1 VSPAEGFRDA
11 ARGLSQLHEHPAVIA
26 RWRAWTGPL
35 LSRLTPPRRRALLAL
50 GALYVIVR
58 RPIRE
63 MAPAVDARALVDP
76 LAGALVVLLC
86 LVAVGAVY
94 LAARRFA
101 SLPAV
106 VRGRPQLWLHGGFWV
121 IVVLGWL
128 VHDGGGVIALTL
140 SGLVLALAFL
150 LWRMGYLLLSSQRG
164 RMAGTRFSD
173 HLLYLY
179 PAYGGS
185 GVPYGKGLDH
195 LARHEARS
203 EEALARSQLAGLK
216 LLALSVIYTGLLTLM
231 AGLVYAE
238 PRGTWSMYGLGLSR
252 VEALLPSG
260 ARVPWTAAWSALY
273 AGLVWD
279 VLKIA
284 ARGHEIVGVL
294 RLFGFNVF
302 RNTYKPLL
310 APSLVEFWNRY
321 YYYFKELLVDFF
333 FFPAYVR
340 HFRGRP
346 ALRMLTATLA
356 AAGLGNL
363 YYHVL
368 FNDTFLLTLDLAGLR
383 PWLET
388 RAFYCL
394 LLSLGIYVSMR
405 REQKRRGPAASATPA
420 SMPARI
426 RRIAGVWTFFAL
438 ISIWANASAATFGQR
453 AEFFLSLFGV
463 R

>member
-1 VSPAEGFRDA
+1 MNLAGV
-11 ARGLSQLHEHPAVIA
+11 ARTAWRLGQLHESPAVVA
-26 RWRAWTGPL
+26 RWQAWTGPL
-35 LSRLTPPRRRALLAL
+35 LSRLTAPRRRALLAL
-50 GALYVIVR
+50 GALVVVVR
-58 RPIRE
+58 RPLRE
-63 MAPAVDARALVDP
+63 MAPAVDVRAPAGP

-86 LVAVGAVY
+86 LVAVATVY

-106 VRGRPQLWLHGGFWV
+106 VRGRPQIWLHGGFWA
-121 IVVLGWL
+121 IVVIGWL
-128 VHDGGGVIALTL
+128 VPDGADVVALTL

-150 LWRMGYLLLSSQRG
+150 LWRLGYLLLSGHRG

-179 PAYGGS
+179 PAYGGT

-195 LARHEARS
+195 LARHEAAT

-216 LLALSVIYTGLLTLM
+216 LLALAWIYHGLLALM
-231 AGLVYAE
+231 AGLIYAE
-238 PRGTWSMYGLGLSR
+238 PRGPWSAHGLGVPR
-252 VEALLPSG
+252 VAALLPAG
-260 ARVPWTAAWSALY
+260 AGAPWPAAWSALY
-273 AGLVWD
+273 AGLIWD
-279 VLKIA
+279 VLKVA

-310 APSLVEFWNRY
+310 APSVVEFWNRY
-321 YYYFKELLVDFF
+321 YYYFKEMLLDFF
-333 FFPAYVR
+333 FFPTYVR
-340 HFRGRP
+340 RFRRRP
-346 ALRMLTATLA
+346 ALRMLAATLA

-363 YYHVL
+363 YYHIV

-383 PWLET
+383 PWLEA
-388 RAFYCL
+388 RSFYCL

-405 REQKRRGPAASATPA
+405 REQGRRGAVAAAPVSTPTQ
-420 SMPARI
+420 I

-438 ISIWANASAATFGQR
+438 ISIWAEASAASFGQR
-453 AEFFLSLFGV
+453 VEFFASLFGL

>member
-1 VSPAEGFRDA
+1 MSL
-11 ARGLSQLHEHPAVIA
+11 ARRLAQLHEHPAVVA
-26 RWRAWTGPL
+26 RWQAWTGPL

-58 RPIRE
+58 RPLKE
-63 MAPAVDARALVDP
+63 MAPALEARTPAGP
-76 LAGALVVLLC
+76 LAGALVVVLC
-86 LVAVGAVY
+86 LATVVAVY
-94 LAARRFA
+94 LAARHFA
-101 SLPAV
+101 RLPAV
-106 VRGRPQLWLHGGFWV
+106 VRNRPQTWLHGAFWA
-121 IVVLGWL
+121 IVGLGWL
-128 VHDGGGVIALTL
+128 VPDDGGAIAVAL

-150 LWRMGYLLLSSQRG
+150 LWRMGYLLLSGQRG

-179 PAYGGS
+179 PAYGGT

-195 LARHEARS
+195 LARHEATT

-216 LLALSVIYTGLLTLM
+216 LLALAAIYHGLLALM

-238 PRGTWSMYGLGLSR
+238 PKGHWSAYGLGVPR
-252 VEALLPSG
+252 VEALLPLG
-260 ARVPWTAAWSALY
+260 ARGPWAAAWTALY

-279 VLKIA
+279 VLKLA
-284 ARGHEIVGVL
+284 ARGHEIIGVL
-294 RLFGFNVF
+294 RLFGFNVY

-321 YYYFKELLVDFF
+321 YYYFKEMLLEFF
-333 FFPAYVR
+333 FFPTYVR
-340 HFRGRP
+340 RFRGRP
-346 ALRMLTATLA
+346 ALRMLAATLA

-363 YYHVL
+363 YYHIV
-368 FNDTFLLTLDLAGLR
+368 FNDTFLLTLDLVGLH
-383 PWLET
+383 PWLAA
-388 RAFYCL
+388 RSFYCL

-405 REQKRRGPAASATPA
+405 REQQRRGAAGAGPPA
-420 SMPARI
+420 SMPTRI

-438 ISIWANASAATFGQR
+438 ISIWADASVATFGQR
-453 AEFFLSLFGV
+453 VEFFLSLFGV

>member
-1 VSPAEGFRDA
+1 VSLAAGFRGT
-11 ARGLSQLHEHPAVIA
+11 ARRLRQLHEDPAVVA
-26 RWRAWTGPL
+26 RWQAWTGPL

-50 GALYVIVR
+50 GALYVVVR
-58 RPIRE
+58 RPLKE
-63 MAPAVDARALVDP
+63 MAPAVDVRAPVGP
-76 LAGALVVLLC
+76 LAGALIVLLC
-86 LVAVGAVY
+86 LVIVVAVY
-94 LAARRFA
+94 LAAQRFA
-101 SLPAV
+101 SLPAM
-106 VRGRPQLWLHGGFWV
+106 VRRRPQLWLHGGFWA

-128 VHDGGGVIALTL
+128 VPDGAGVVGLTL

-150 LWRMGYLLLSSQRG
+150 LWRMGYLLLSGQRG

-179 PAYGGS
+179 PAYGGT

-195 LARHEARS
+195 LARHEATS

-216 LLALSVIYTGLLTLM
+216 LLALAAIYHGLLALM
-231 AGLVYAE
+231 AGLVYGE
-238 PRGTWSMYGLGLSR
+238 PRGAWSAHALGVPR
-252 VEALLPSG
+252 VEALLPAG
-260 ARVPWTAAWSALY
+260 ARAPWAAAWSALY

-284 ARGHEIVGVL
+284 ARGHEVVGVL

-321 YYYFKELLVDFF
+321 YYYFKEMLVDFF
-333 FFPAYVR
+333 FFPTYVR
-340 HFRGRP
+340 CFRGRP
-346 ALRMLTATLA
+346 ALRMLAATLA

-363 YYHVL
+363 YYHIV
-368 FNDTFLLTLDLAGLR
+368 FNDSFLLTLDLPGLR
-383 PWLET
+383 SWLEA
-388 RAFYCL
+388 RSLYCL

-405 REQKRRGPAASATPA
+405 REQQRRGAEAAATPV
-420 SMPARI
+420 SIPTRV
-426 RRIAGVWTFFAL
+426 RQIAGVWTFFAL
-438 ISIWANASAATFGQR
+438 ISIWADASAATFGQR
-453 AEFFLSLFGV
+453 VEFFVSLFGV

>member
-1 VSPAEGFRDA
+1 MSLAAGFGRT
-11 ARGLSQLHEHPAVIA
+11 ARRLGQLHEDPAVVA
-26 RWRAWTGPL
+26 RWQAWTGPL

-50 GALYVIVR
+50 GALYVVVR
-58 RPIRE
+58 RPLKE
-63 MAPAVDARALVDP
+63 MAPAVDVRAPAGP

-86 LVAVGAVY
+86 LVVVAAVY
-94 LAARRFA
+94 LAARHFA
-101 SLPAV
+101 SLPAP
-106 VRGRPQLWLHGGFWV
+106 VRGRPQLWLHGGFWA

-128 VHDGGGVIALTL
+128 VPDRGGVVALTL

-150 LWRMGYLLLSSQRG
+150 LWRMGYLLLSGQRG

-195 LARHEARS
+195 LARHEAAS

-216 LLALSVIYTGLLTLM
+216 LLALAAIYHGLLALM

-238 PRGTWSMYGLGLSR
+238 PRGPWSVHGLGVPR
-252 VEALLPSG
+252 VEALLPAG
-260 ARVPWTAAWSALY
+260 ARAPWAAAWSALY

-279 VLKIA
+279 VLKMA

-310 APSLVEFWNRY
+310 APSVVEFWNRY
-321 YYYFKELLVDFF
+321 YYYFKEMLVDFF
-333 FFPAYVR
+333 FFPTYVR
-340 HFRGRP
+340 RFRRRP
-346 ALRMLTATLA
+346 ALRMLAATLA

-363 YYHVL
+363 YYHIV

-383 PWLET
+383 PWLEA
-388 RAFYCL
+388 RSFYCL

-405 REQKRRGPAASATPA
+405 REQGRRGVAATAPVSIST
-420 SMPARI
+420 RI
-426 RRIAGVWTFFAL
+426 RRITGVWTFFAL
-438 ISIWANASAATFGQR
+438 ISIWADASAATFGQR
-453 AEFFLSLFGV
+453 VEFFVSLFGF

>member
-1 VSPAEGFRDA
+1 VSLA
-11 ARGLSQLHEHPAVIA
+11 AACWGTARRLRQLHEHPAIVA
-26 RWRAWTGPL
+26 RWQAWTGPL

-50 GALYVIVR
+50 GALYMVVR
-58 RPIRE
+58 RPLKE
-63 MAPAVDARALVDP
+63 MAPAVDVRAPAGP

-86 LVAVGAVY
+86 LVMVAAVY

-101 SLPAV
+101 SLPAM
-106 VRGRPQLWLHGGFWV
+106 VRGRPQLWLHGGFWA

-128 VHDGGGVIALTL
+128 VPDSGGVVALTL

-150 LWRMGYLLLSSQRG
+150 LWRMGYLLLSGQRG

-179 PAYGGS
+179 PAYGGG

-195 LARHEARS
+195 LARHEAAS

-216 LLALSVIYTGLLTLM
+216 LLVLAAIYHGLLAVM

-238 PRGTWSMYGLGLSR
+238 PRGAWSVYGLGVPR
-252 VEALLPSG
+252 VEALLPAG
-260 ARVPWTAAWSALY
+260 ARAPWAAAWSALY

-279 VLKIA
+279 VLKMA

-321 YYYFKELLVDFF
+321 YYYFKEMLLDFF
-333 FFPAYVR
+333 FFPTYVR
-340 HFRGRP
+340 RFRRRP
-346 ALRMLTATLA
+346 ALRMLAATLA

-363 YYHVL
+363 YYHIV

-383 PWLET
+383 PWLEA
-388 RAFYCL
+388 RSFYCL

-405 REQKRRGPAASATPA
+405 REQQRRGSAAAATPA
-420 SMPARI
+420 SMPTRI

-438 ISIWANASAATFGQR
+438 ISIWADASSATFGLR
-453 AEFFLSLFGV
+453 VEFFMSLFGV